1 MLPTGP
7 AAPRLPARV
16 LTAANADRTDQILYW
31 TRIGEAFP
39 DSGREQRLA
48 KLRLQL
54 RGIIPDGVLV
64 RFSNITRDRVAGLA
78 LNARFAR
85 ALLAACPISA
95 RIALAGSTF
104 GKAL

>member
-95 RIALAGSTF
+95 RIALAGSTI

>member
-48 KLRLQL
+48 E
-54 RGIIPDGVLV
+54 
-64 RFSNITRDRVAGLA
+64 GLA
-78 LNARFAR
+78 L
-85 ALLAACPISA
+85 AAGQGLPERHPRRLEHTSGQRISV
-95 RIALAGSTF
+95 RVQPRSRQSQHLVAGSDP
-104 GKAL
+104 